1 MRTIT
6 KKVYTIDEHPNPEK
20 CFEWIRNNW
29 HDLNNHSVDEFID
42 SLKALQQVIGGKLDY
57 AISAVPDRGERI
69 SLKGYDKEL
78 LSTLDKHQLPL
89 TGVYWDHNII
99 ESLQDGNLKEA
110 LDSLHMDTEYIYSD
124 EGLTELCEANEYEFY
139 ENGEFF
145 S

>member
-57 AISAVPDRGERI
+57 RISAVPDRGEFI
-69 SLKGYDKEL
+69 TLKGYDKKALKEIKCHEC
-78 LSTLDKHQLPL
+78 SL
-89 TGVYWDHNII
+89 TGVCWDYDII
-99 ESLQDGNLKEA
+99 EAFQNSSPNSA
-110 LDSLHMDTEYIYSD
+110 LHSLHKDTEYIYSD

-145 S
+145 